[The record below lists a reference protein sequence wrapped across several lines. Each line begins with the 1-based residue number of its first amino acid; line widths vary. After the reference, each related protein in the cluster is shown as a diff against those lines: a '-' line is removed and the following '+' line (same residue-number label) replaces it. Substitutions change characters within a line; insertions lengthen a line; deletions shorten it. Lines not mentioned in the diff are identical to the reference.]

1 MPKFSLPRLS
11 LTRPTSQDLNAGLV
25 VALVGIPQCLAY
37 AMLSGLPPMYGLVT
51 AAIPGLVAAML
62 GRSAFVTVGPTNTTA
77 LVILTSLSQWAN
89 QPELLLTAMATLS
102 ALAGLSRLAIVAF
115 KAERVFDFV
124 PEAVML
130 GFATGAALIIALM
143 QVDEFLGTPLAGV
156 RNVVDASVRLFKL
169 SPSNISLASVALGLV
184 ALLSVMLGRRYR
196 PRWPVPLGVLL
207 LSIVLVWLDVGGL
220 GKVWIT
226 LGSSTV
232 VDDHWPELAA
242 HLPSWAMVQSLVV
255 PGFAVAFIGSLELIV
270 TLRNRREQQ
279 HLRGELRSQGIAN
292 LVGSAV
298 GGFPASTSLTRSVLL
313 EVGGAQTRWAPFVA
327 GAVLLPII
335 FLGAELIRAIPQPVI
350 AGLLI
355 ATAISMLKPA
365 SIRSMLGAGGETRTL
380 FLVTTVA
387 TLLLSFHEAILL
399 GAGLGTALFLVQAS
413 QPRLRYL
420 PVSASGWLGAE
431 AQAGSTRYVVQI
443 SGNLYFAAA
452 RQLPERLEAALPPGA
467 RRLTLDLHNAH
478 HSRVTAINSLQR
490 FVEMAR
496 ARGIE
501 IDICGHTPG
510 LKRLAGVL
518 GVALPWSDVVVRQQ
532 LADPGTVRP

>member
-1 MPKFSLPRLS
+1 
-11 LTRPTSQDLNAGLV
+11 

-51 AAIPGLVAAML
+51 AAIPGLVAAVL
-62 GRSAFVTVGPTNTTA
+62 GRSAHVTVGPTNTTA
-77 LVILTSLSQWAN
+77 LVILTSLSHWAQ

-115 KAERVFDFV
+115 KAERIFDFV

-143 QVDEFLGTPLAGV
+143 QVDEFLGTPFAGV
-156 RNVVDASVRLFKL
+156 RNVVDEGVRLVRL
-169 SPSNISLASVALGLV
+169 SPSAIRPASVALGLV
-184 ALLSVMLGRRYR
+184 ALLSVVLGRRYL

-207 LSIVLVWLDVGGL
+207 LSIVLVWLNVGGL
-220 GKVWIT
+220 GTAWIT

-232 VDDHWPELAA
+232 ISDHWPSLAA
-242 HLPSWAMVQSLVV
+242 HLPTWAMVQTLVV

-279 HLRGELRSQGIAN
+279 YLSPELRSQGIAN
-292 LVGSAV
+292 LVGSVV
-298 GGFPASTSLTRSVLL
+298 GAFPASTSLTRSVLL
-313 EVGGAQTRWAPFVA
+313 DVGGAQTRWAPFVA

-335 FLGAELIRAIPQPVI
+335 FFGASMIRAIPQPVI

-355 ATAISMLKPA
+355 ATAFSMLKPQA
-365 SIRSMLGAGGETRTL
+365 IRSMLGAGRETRGL
-380 FLVTTVA
+380 FLITTGA

-420 PVSASGWLGAE
+420 PVSRDGWLGGE
-431 AQAGSTRYVVQI
+431 RRDDTEHYVVQI

-452 RQLPERLEAALPPGA
+452 RQLPERLEAALPTGTQ
-467 RRLTLDLHNAH
+467 RLTLDLQHAH
-478 HSRVTAINSLQR
+478 QSRVTAIQSLQR
-490 FVEMAR
+490 FVESAR
-496 ARGIE
+496 AKGIE
-501 IDICGHTPG
+501 VDICGQSDS
-510 LKRLAGVL
+510 LKRLATVL
-518 GVALPWSDVVVRQQ
+518 GVSLPWSAAIVRGQ
-532 LADPGTVRP
+532 LIEPGKAPRD